1 MVLTKLY
8 ESIDL
13 NFLFLQSEN
22 VEQFR
27 GEEKE
32 VGDAHFV
39 YNFMGK
45 LVTKKKFI
53 NFFLL
58 NDKFPF
64 INFMRKK
71 SSSPQH
77 QHQRHAFIIMMIACN
92 RK

>member
-53 NFFLL
+53 NFF
-58 NDKFPF
+58 F
-64 INFMRKK
+64 
-71 SSSPQH
+71 
-77 QHQRHAFIIMMIACN
+77 
-92 RK
+92 